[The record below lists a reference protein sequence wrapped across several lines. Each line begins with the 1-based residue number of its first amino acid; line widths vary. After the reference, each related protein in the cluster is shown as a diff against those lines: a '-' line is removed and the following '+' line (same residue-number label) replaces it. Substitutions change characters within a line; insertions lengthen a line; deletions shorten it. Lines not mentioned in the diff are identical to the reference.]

1 MKKSKILALLLAAV
15 MLMGVLAAC
24 GGGGGGGEAST
35 QPPAEEEVTTPLH
48 FTFAHQYPAS
58 HHHNTDVIE
67 PYIAALTEAIP
78 RLTIELVPGGVIST
92 NASVHDDIRYGT
104 VDMAWMTHGGAP
116 GRYPLTEILEFPNL
130 FASAVEATNVIEHM
144 LATYPAFAEEFSH
157 MKLFNI
163 YTTEPGDI
171 FTTKDIRVPADVV
184 GQRIRSPGASG
195 ERSLTAAGAVTVAM
209 GMPDVYDSIGGVI
222 DGLATSPSAIPT
234 YNLWEVVDYATNGMS
249 LYVTP
254 FFMAFSNRAWA
265 ELTPREQEIALS
277 IQIEGMAFNIHSAYM
292 YDDLGEKAIDRMRE
306 YGMTVNDLTEAEQ
319 AEWLAA
325 MTPVID
331 EYLDNLAE
339 RNLPGRDFY
348 EKVIAYR
355 DSLR

>member
-1 MKKSKILALLLAAV
+1 MKRKIFYLLAIALVFV
-15 MLMGVLAAC
+15 MSFALVAC
-24 GGGGGGGEAST
+24 GNDNGGSSPSGGEQESL
-35 QPPAEEEVTTPLH
+35 PDLH
-48 FTFAHQYPAS
+48 FTFAHQYPAT

-67 PYIAALTEAIP
+67 PYIAALMAAVP

-92 NASVHDDIRYGT
+92 NASVHDDVRDGV
-104 VDMAWMTHGGAP
+104 VDMMWATHGGAP

-130 FASAVEATNVIEHM
+130 FSSAVEATKVIEHM
-144 LATYPAFAEEFSH
+144 MATYQPFADEFSH

-171 FTTKDIRVPADVV
+171 FTLKDIRVPADVV

-195 ERSLTAAGAVTVAM
+195 ERSLNAAGAVTVAM

-254 FFMAFSNRAWA
+254 FFMGFSNDAWGR
-265 ELTPREQEIALS
+265 LTAAEQEIALS
-277 IQIEGMAFNIHSAYM
+277 IEIEGMAFNIHSAYM
-292 YDDLGEKAIDRMRE
+292 YDDLGEKAIVRMRE
-306 YGMTVNDLTEAEQ
+306 YGMTVNDLTPAEQ
-319 AEWLAA
+319 AQWLDA

-331 EYLDNLAE
+331 EYLDSLAG
-339 RNLPGRDFY
+339 RNIPGREFY
-348 EKVIAYR
+348 ELIIEYR

>member
-1 MKKSKILALLLAAV
+1 MKKKLSVLIAIALALV
-15 MLMGVLAAC
+15 MTVGLVAC
-24 GGGGGGGEAST
+24 NKDDGNTT
-35 QPPAEEEVTTPLH
+35 QEDLPPLH

-67 PYIAALTEAIP
+67 PYIAALTAAIP

-92 NASVHDDIRYGT
+92 NASVHDDVRYGV
-104 VDMAWMTHGGAP
+104 VDMMWATHGGAP

-130 FASAVEATNVIEHM
+130 FASAVEATKVIEYM
-144 LATYPAFAEEFSH
+144 MENYQPFANEFSH

-171 FTTKDIRVPADVV
+171 FTTKNIRVPADVV

-254 FFMAFSNRAWA
+254 FFMGFSNDAWDR
-265 ELTPREQEIALS
+265 LTPEEQEIALS
-277 IQIEGMAFNIHSAYM
+277 IQIEGMAFNIHSAFM
-292 YDDLGEKAIDRMRE
+292 YDDLGEKAIDRMRD
-306 YGMTVNDLTEAEQ
+306 YGMTVNDLTPAEQ
-319 AEWLAA
+319 AEWLDA

-331 EYLDNLAE
+331 KYLDDLE
-339 RNLPGRDFY
+339 DRNLPGREFY
-348 EKVIAYR
+348 NLIIEYR